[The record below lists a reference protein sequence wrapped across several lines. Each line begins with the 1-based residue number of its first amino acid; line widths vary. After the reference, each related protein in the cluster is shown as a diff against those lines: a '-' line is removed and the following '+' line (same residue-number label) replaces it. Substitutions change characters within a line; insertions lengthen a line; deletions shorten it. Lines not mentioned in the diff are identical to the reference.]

1 MPGFWHKFTWF
12 RAHATIVPVSFMLL
26 KRKQG
31 QSVATLG
38 TGRFV
43 SAQCGIGLFPRI
55 PARDQFDN
63 GSHPDGGGA
72 RLHGHG

>member
-1 MPGFWHKFTWF
+1 
-12 RAHATIVPVSFMLL
+12 MLL
-26 KRKQG
+26 ERKKG

-38 TGRFV
+38 TGGVV
-43 SAQCGIGLFPRI
+43 SALCGVGLFPHI

-72 RLHGHG
+72 RLHGHS